1 MLARDVLILF
11 LLACLVGVMPLAYA
25 SPPDPA
31 WIPGIWDDDDQDDAI
46 ILATSGSHGVTT
58 SWVEVGRPS
67 LIGVATVP
75 LPDPL
80 TATGVDLGPVQSR
93 APPAV

>member
-1 MLARDVLILF
+1 VFARRVFILF
-11 LLACLVGVMPLAYA
+11 LLACLIGLAPLAYA
-25 SPPDPA
+25 DPPDPA

-46 ILATSGSHGVTT
+46 ILATSGYHGITT

-67 LIGVATVP
+67 LIVVATVP

-80 TATGVDLGPVQSR
+80 TATRVDLSPVQSR